1 MSWGGKR
8 EGSGRKVGWRKG
20 YSEQR
25 NTHSLAAFD
34 DEWELIKRFS
44 KLVKYG
50 DKEKCKA
57 ALEKLEHD
65 STQVE

>member
-8 EGSGRKVGWRKG
+8 ENAGRKAGWRKG
-20 YSEQR
+20 YSER
-25 NTHSLAAFD
+25 RGHRSLAAFD
-34 DEWELIKRFS
+34 DEWDLINRFA

-57 ALEKLEHD
+57 ALEKLERN
-65 STQVE
+65 SIE